1 MQIGISTASFFT
13 KETTEGAI
21 PVIETIGAEVC
32 EVFLSTFSEYKPEYV
47 EALAK
52 VPKSVKIYS
61 IHTLNQ
67 QFEPELFNPVAKTRQ
82 DCEFFF
88 KQAAY
93 GAKVL
98 GAKYY
103 TFHGPG
109 RIKRIPYNIDFAKF
123 GKRLAELDAM
133 LAEYGGGCRLS
144 YENVHWAFF
153 NYPEFFTQLRKY
165 VKVKAC
171 LDIKQA
177 MQSKISY
184 FEYLDAIGDDL
195 ANVHLCDYNESG
207 TLCLPGRGIVDFV
220 ELFKR
225 ILDTGYNGP
234 AMIEV
239 YANNF
244 QECSEIKEC
253 YDYLN
258 VCLDKAKNGGD

>member
-1 MQIGISTASFFT
+1 L
-13 KETTEGAI
+13 
-21 PVIETIGAEVC
+21 PVIEKIGAKTC
-32 EVFLSTFSEYKPEYV
+32 EVFLSTFSEYTPSYV
-47 EALAK
+47 ETVAK
-52 VPKSVKIYS
+52 NKGDIQVYS

-67 QFEPELFNPVAKTRQ
+67 QFEPELFNPVKKTRE

-109 RIKRIPYNIDFAKF
+109 RIKRIPYNIDFASF
-123 GKRLAELDAM
+123 GARLAQLDEM
-133 LAEYGGGCRLS
+133 LQEYGGGCRLT

-153 NYPEFFTQLRKY
+153 NYPEFFTLLRRQ
-165 VKVKAC
+165 VEIKAC

-184 FEYLDAIGDDL
+184 FDYLDAIGADL
-195 ANVHLCDYNESG
+195 ANVHLCDFYDDGS
-207 TLCLPGRGIVDFV
+207 LCLPGRGSVDFV
-220 ELFKR
+220 QLFR
-225 ILDTGYNGP
+225 RLGEAGYSGP
-234 AMIEV
+234 LMIEV

-244 QECSEIKEC
+244 KEYSEIKEC
-253 YDYLN
+253 FDYLTD
-258 VCLDKAKNGGD
+258 CLYRAVNGG